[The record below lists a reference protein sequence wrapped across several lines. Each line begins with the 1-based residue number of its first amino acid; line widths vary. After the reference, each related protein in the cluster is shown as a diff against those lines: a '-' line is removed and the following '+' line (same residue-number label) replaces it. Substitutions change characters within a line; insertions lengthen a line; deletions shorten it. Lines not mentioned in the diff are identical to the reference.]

1 MDLKQLGQNWHE
13 FGRRDPF
20 WAILSLPGKEGNKW
34 DLEEFFA
41 TGRKEIDAALEFV
54 ASQGLRVNHGRA
66 LDFGCGAGRLTQALA
81 QRFEET
87 YGVDI
92 APSMIKLAN
101 SYNQYPESCH
111 YQLNEA
117 SDLSQ
122 FASGHFDFIYTC
134 RVLQHMKPE
143 FAFNYI
149 GEFIRILRPG
159 GVIVMQEPTER
170 LPVQTTEPPEEVS
183 RGKALL
189 KKIIP
194 QPMLNWYYKARLD
207 YLMAQQ
213 KQLPQMEMYGI
224 PVADMKAFVHKHG
237 AIVKAAVPDES
248 CMDWASVCY
257 LISNDKTGNS

>member
-1 MDLKQLGQNWHE
+1 
-13 FGRRDPF
+13 
-20 WAILSLPGKEGNKW
+20 
-34 DLEEFFA
+34 
-41 TGRKEIDAALEFV
+41 
-54 ASQGLRVNHGRA
+54 
-66 LDFGCGAGRLTQALA
+66 
-81 QRFEET
+81 
-87 YGVDI
+87 
-92 APSMIKLAN
+92 
-101 SYNQYPESCH
+101 
-111 YQLNEA
+111 
-117 SDLSQ
+117 
-122 FASGHFDFIYTC
+122 
-134 RVLQHMKPE
+134 MKPE

-189 KKIIP
+189 K
-194 QPMLNWYYKARLD
+194 
-207 YLMAQQ
+207 
-213 KQLPQMEMYGI
+213 YGI